1 MPNAGSA
8 RLPKPRASP
17 GESTVNC
24 CAQFLPRLD
33 LFARRCTIHP
43 GAEGLIRFVPTSTNP
58 ILDTTGASA
67 GLGDVGPVFFL
78 AGTFETTPVTR
89 TFSVPG
95 DKPIFFPLINSF
107 LSAEGDADVM
117 RQRVDAFID
126 TVTTLHASVN
136 GVAIPDLVL
145 AS

>member
-1 MPNAGSA
+1 MRSVLRFATIALALFVATPGAMAAAYPAGSVVEGKT
-8 RLPKPRASP
+8 L
-17 GESTVNC
+17 GEWS
-24 CAQFLPRLD
+24 
-33 LFARRCTIHP
+33 
-43 GAEGLIRFVPTSTNP
+43 AEWWKWALSAPTSTNP

-89 TFSVPG
+89 AFSVPG

-117 RQRVDAFID
+117 RQRLDAFID
-126 TVTTLHASVN
+126 AVTTLHASVD